1 MLFGDYCFGLFACGM
16 LLSAPAA
23 DGLRPFLLYIC
34 PSDINI
40 GMNKFDTFYESVM
53 NESRRTPEETER
65 LQRNLERYRYLMSAQ
80 EQGEG
85 DYFDWDEFEDYSDY
99 EDEIEALEKEAEAN
113 GYLDQ
118 LERHADFD
126 ADRERRNAHRIDDPL
141 DDKADQVKRHRFKK
155 DGKLNK
161 QDVETMKK
169 GLKGRR
175 AEYSVKG
182 MEKPNLP
189 EDAESPMDAVA
200 NITGELNGHGRMAA
214 KAITT
219 IFSLVEDEGQEML
232 DKQAAEKLEDIIELA
247 SNALRELNNRLN

>member
-1 MLFGDYCFGLFACGM
+1 
-16 LLSAPAA
+16 
-23 DGLRPFLLYIC
+23 
-34 PSDINI
+34 
-40 GMNKFDTFYESVM
+40 MNKFDTFYESIM

-65 LQRNLERYRYLMSAQ
+65 LQRNLERYRYLMTAQ

-85 DYFDWDEFEDYSDY
+85 DYFDWSEFEDYSDY

-189 EDAESPMDAVA
+189 EDAEGSIIDAALYGQAGSKEQFDAEIEATGGVPEDAEGSMEDVA
-200 NITGELNGHGRMAA
+200 NITGEINGHGRMAA
-214 KAITT
+214 ECISS
-219 IFSLVEDEGQEML
+219 IYSLVEDEGREML
-232 DKQAAEKLEDIIELA
+232 DKQAVEKLEDIIEFA
-247 SNALRELNNRLN
+247 SNLRKNLKNRLD